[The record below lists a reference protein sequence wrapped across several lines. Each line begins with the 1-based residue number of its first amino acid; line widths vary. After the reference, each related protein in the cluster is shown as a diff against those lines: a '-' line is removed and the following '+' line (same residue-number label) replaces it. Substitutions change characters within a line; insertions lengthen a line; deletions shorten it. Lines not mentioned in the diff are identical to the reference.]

1 MSLALN
7 HCTCI
12 DHIADLVVL
21 DVLSC
26 GDDFLL
32 KVAGRNQISAFTA
45 DMRRYF
51 ERQRAVVL
59 GKMPPERS
67 YVPYTKA
74 PGDQWLFPEAE
85 WNDKLAKVGEP
96 YITQSIETSGIAT
109 MFDLNPELVFNPRS
123 IAMQQYVNKH
133 KFKFSFNVNQE
144 TMKQLRREFAAGIDL
159 GEGIRKLRKR
169 VEKVFDIA
177 EKFRSER
184 IARSEIVRASSA
196 AAEEAYK
203 QSGVVEGKE
212 WVANP
217 DACIW
222 CSSMHGTT
230 MGLGGNYF
238 TQGEQ
243 LEVDGSVMHF
253 DYSDITY
260 PPLHPNCYSD
270 DTEVYTEAG
279 WMGIP
284 LVLKGTQVLTLEPE
298 SKNLEWGK
306 VVETVSYEVD
316 EMVSLTNK
324 QGSFDMMITSDHPF
338 FGYTRI
344 DGNFDPVTINGVD
357 SLDNNFMFYSSYIP
371 DNGWDGAKE
380 LTPQY
385 KMFRNISAEVVS
397 YDGMV
402 YDLEVDRN
410 HTILTRRNG
419 RVVWGSNCKCTLIP
433 IVRLVDVRTAEDVRR
448 ELLAEHDAGHAR
460 IGMLDNQMQAENKKL
475 LNILETDGSESQ
487 LFKDQV
493 ARVQSLSKDQADLK
507 RDILVKTREK
517 LYVNPEGFEIKHQVL
532 RTRGVDPEIV
542 EEFTNRIDNALSE
555 LSKYTSPDI
564 FPDRKMSVNYYEEI
578 RSFGNRAG
586 INISAADAR
595 PGVTSHEVMHWLEGN
610 STKFSKKS
618 QDFLAVRTK
627 GERAVSL
634 RQATGNAGYGADE
647 VFKKDKFIDPYMGR
661 IYDGN
666 ATEIASTGVQYMID
680 NPVKLAKEDPG
691 LFNFMYDLLRGN

>member
-1 MSLALN
+1 MSLHN

-12 DHIADLVVL
+12 DQLADLVVL

-32 KVAGRNQISAFTA
+32 KVAGRNQIRAFTA

-51 ERQRAVVL
+51 EQQRVVVL

-109 MFDLNPELVFNPRS
+109 MFDLNPELTFNPRS

-144 TMKQLRREFAAGIDL
+144 TMKQLRREFAAGIDA

-238 TQGEQ
+238 AQGEQ

-298 SKNLEWGK
+298 AKNLEWGK

-324 QGSFDMMITSDHPF
+324 QGSFDMLVTPDHPF
-338 FGYTRI
+338 FGYKRVDRGKQGRYPEPITIVGIEGLIGDFRFYTSSRWKGNEPNDIDVNGITLDTEDYCRFMGYYLSEGHTRQR
-344 DGNFDPVTINGVD
+344 D
-357 SLDNNFMFYSSYIP
+357 SGRYQISVAQEKHRMEMWENIEPLPFRKVWLGKKQIWIADNALGEYLIKFGKSAEKYIP
-371 DNGWDGAKE
+371 DEIRELSPHYIRIFLDAFLLGDGNVKKSKKWKGGNFVDTKSYFTASKQMADVLGELIIKTGGSVGYRLMAVKGKQQKFKNGTYTLNHDVWRVNE
-380 LTPQY
+380 LTSQY
-385 KMFRNISAEVVS
+385 KMFRNIITGTIS
-397 YDGMV
+397 YPHGTMV

-433 IVRLVDVRTAEDVRR
+433 IVRGT
-448 ELLAEHDAGHAR
+448 
-460 IGMLDNQMQAENKKL
+460 
-475 LNILETDGSESQ
+475 
-487 LFKDQV
+487 
-493 ARVQSLSKDQADLK
+493 
-507 RDILVKTREK
+507 
-517 LYVNPEGFEIKHQVL
+517 
-532 RTRGVDPEIV
+532 
-542 EEFTNRIDNALSE
+542 
-555 LSKYTSPDI
+555 
-564 FPDRKMSVNYYEEI
+564 
-578 RSFGNRAG
+578 
-586 INISAADAR
+586 
-595 PGVTSHEVMHWLEGN
+595 
-610 STKFSKKS
+610 
-618 QDFLAVRTK
+618 
-627 GERAVSL
+627 
-634 RQATGNAGYGADE
+634 
-647 VFKKDKFIDPYMGR
+647 
-661 IYDGN
+661 
-666 ATEIASTGVQYMID
+666 
-680 NPVKLAKEDPG
+680 
-691 LFNFMYDLLRGN
+691 